1 MRLPDRASRSVLALL
16 ATLALGG
23 CDTIRAVDRMLT
35 PEVDADFRRTQRLL
49 VERRPASVVV
59 TLGEDGLARGDS
71 GRLGALVD
79 NYLRRGEGPVAILA
93 ARAGD
98 SEAEGAAARA
108 RAERLSSLL
117 AQTGIDPDRL
127 LVRLVPASSS
137 LPDGALRVE
146 TELYAVRVP
155 QCGDWSDSSSF
166 TPTHNDPQKNFG
178 CATTRNLGLMINN
191 PRDLVRAE
199 PLDGRDAHRG
209 ASIIGKYRAGEDTNS
224 KGTVAST
231 VSRVGKQ

>member
-1 MRLPDRASRSVLALL
+1 MRLPNLASRSVLALC

-23 CDTIRAVDRMLT
+23 CDAVRAVDRMLT
-35 PEVDADFRRTQRLL
+35 PDVDTDFRSTQRLL
-49 VERRPASVVV
+49 VERRPVSVVV
-59 TLGEDGLARGDS
+59 SLGEEGLARGDS
-71 GRLGALVD
+71 GRLGALID

-93 ARAGD
+93 ARVGD
-98 SEAEGAAARA
+98 GEADAEAARV
-108 RAERLSSLL
+108 RAERLGALL

-127 LVRLVPASSS
+127 LIRLVPASSS

-155 QCGDWSDSSSF
+155 QCGDWSDTSTF
-166 TPTHNDPQKNFG
+166 TPMHNDPQKNFG
-178 CATTRNLGLMINN
+178 CAYTRNLGLMINN

-209 ASIIGKYRAGEDTNS
+209 ASIIGKYRAGEDTTS
-224 KGTVAST
+224 KGTVTST
-231 VSRVGKQ
+231 VSKVGK